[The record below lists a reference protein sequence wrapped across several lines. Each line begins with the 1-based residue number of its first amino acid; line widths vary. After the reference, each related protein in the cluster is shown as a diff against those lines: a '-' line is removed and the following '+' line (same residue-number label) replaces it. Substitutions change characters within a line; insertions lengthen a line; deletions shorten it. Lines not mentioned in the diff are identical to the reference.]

1 MHNCSVR
8 KNYMK
13 LVKSI
18 SISQI
23 RKFFPFLLSA
33 IICGGCASNETQVQ
47 KAAKDWCMTIRGSQV
62 IPVYPLT
69 EDIQPGDIFLVQV
82 PIDKQ
87 QALYELNGFLALD
100 NHLDR
105 INPTGYD
112 RFYDHSFFSKDESV
126 ELPRDWI
133 RPSGT
138 NQSWQLAPHV
148 AFPSYSFTVRNG
160 AGMNL
165 AVPVEG
171 VPVGLSLMASD
182 AASGTIEIKN
192 SYTMGVDTISLYRQ
206 LEDWAK
212 TNKDFLCY
220 FEPRDK
226 QTNYLRVVTRIYATG
241 KMSVSLMDAS
251 SRSGGLDAGV
261 PKPVNLLTPTL
272 PAGLTNTADATLQN
286 YTNAWNTLSQIV
298 QLAGTA
304 KDAAGNMLPG
314 GSLRLTAASARSVS
328 LDESFNPPVVFGY
341 LGFDCIIATNG
352 ELGTP
357 IPTYAIL
364 GQIPVQIA
372 IRQYANDD
380 SAKILRDWIN
390 NPQSADIPPGKTAR
404 DVTKDR
410 ESKITSWIKTNKADY
425 NFAQLLDRADL
436 ESERQLFIKQKGSE
450 YKIIQPGK

>member
-1 MHNCSVR
+1 MHIKNRMIGLIFNVFVLAMLAWVCS
-8 KNYMK
+8 
-13 LVKSI
+13 
-18 SISQI
+18 
-23 RKFFPFLLSA
+23 
-33 IICGGCASNETQVQ
+33 GCASSETEVQ

-82 PIDKQ
+82 PIDQQQTLYKQ
-87 QALYELNGFLALD
+87 NGFLALD

-112 RFYDHSFFSKDESV
+112 RFYDHSFFTKGETN

-133 RPSGT
+133 RPTGT

-182 AASGTIEIKN
+182 AASGTIEIKD
-192 SYTMGVDTISLYRQ
+192 SYTMGVDTISIYRQ

-212 TNKDFLCY
+212 ANTDFLDY
-220 FEPRDK
+220 FGPSGK

-272 PAGLTNTADATLQN
+272 PANSTNTSEATLQN
-286 YTNAWNTLSQIV
+286 YTNGWNTLSQIV
-298 QLAGTA
+298 QAAGAA
-304 KDAAGNMLPG
+304 KDAAGKILPG

-328 LDESFNPPVVFGY
+328 MDESFTPPIVFGY
-341 LGFDCIIATNG
+341 IGFDCAIAENG
-352 ELGTP
+352 ELGAP
-357 IPTYAIL
+357 IPTHAIL
-364 GQIPVQIA
+364 NSGYALNQFKQFKIRIDAGTNYFNTIETNYNTGSPSTKESIRKQATELGLITGPVADEKFIKVL
-372 IRQYANDD
+372 RRSFDANDPVIMQ
-380 SAKILRDWIN
+380 KFQTL
-390 NPQSADIPPGKTAR
+390 ADFCSQAH
-404 DVTKDR
+404 
-410 ESKITSWIKTNKADY
+410 
-425 NFAQLLDRADL
+425 
-436 ESERQLFIKQKGSE
+436 
-450 YKIIQPGK
+450 